1 MIEKLKSEMIRYYS
15 GDPKRVQ
22 HFIKVYFFCEM
33 IGNAESLSDGE
44 MLVLRAAALTHD
56 IGIKRAEELYNSA
69 SGKYQEELGPEIARK
84 MLETIGFSQNVI
96 DRVCFLIANHHT
108 YTDID
113 SLDYQILV
121 EADFLVNLY
130 EDNCPTDSV
139 KSVKEKIFKTAV
151 GTKILDEMFLSN
163 FSDK

>member
-15 GDPKRVQ
+15 GDPKRIQ

-33 IGNAESLSDGE
+33 IGNAERLNDDE

-69 SGKYQEELGPEIARK
+69 SGKYQEELGPKIARK

-130 EDNCPTDSV
+130 EDSSPIEAV
-139 KSVKEKIFKTAV
+139 KSVRDKIFKTLS
-151 GTKILDEMFLSN
+151 GTKIINEMFLS
-163 FSDK
+163 